1 MGSNVNSPRPTG
13 RTAEPAPHLRKRH
26 FGGIAGQQGRQRSG
40 SAVEPEHPFEALGR
54 QAGSCTSLCR
64 EWTNHSARYLWSSW
78 RIAVALGSGLGSFCH
93 TAATSRRANLSR
105 SSCVRWARRTPPALA
120 SKACVSWEGGLMVGS
135 LIGAR
140 SMVARHVWGSRFPDR
155 TVCGLTSLGNRL
167 TCQAGKLVRALQAG
181 AQGIGIVWNN
191 RHGCLFSSLR
201 ITASLVFLV
210 QLFLLKRHLRTQ
222 AEDGTMI

>member
-1 MGSNVNSPRPTG
+1 M
-13 RTAEPAPHLRKRH
+13 
-26 FGGIAGQQGRQRSG
+26 
-40 SAVEPEHPFEALGR
+40 
-54 QAGSCTSLCR
+54 
-64 EWTNHSARYLWSSW
+64 
-78 RIAVALGSGLGSFCH
+78 ALGSGLGFFCH

-105 SSCVRWARRTPPALA
+105 SSCVRWARRIPPALA
-120 SKACVSWEGGLMVGS
+120 SKAGMSWGTGLMVGS
-135 LIGAR
+135 LISTR
-140 SMVARHVWGSRFPDR
+140 SMVVRHVWGSRSPDR

>member
-1 MGSNVNSPRPTG
+1 
-13 RTAEPAPHLRKRH
+13 
-26 FGGIAGQQGRQRSG
+26 
-40 SAVEPEHPFEALGR
+40 
-54 QAGSCTSLCR
+54 
-64 EWTNHSARYLWSSW
+64 
-78 RIAVALGSGLGSFCH
+78 
-93 TAATSRRANLSR
+93 
-105 SSCVRWARRTPPALA
+105 
-120 SKACVSWEGGLMVGS
+120 MVGS
-135 LIGAR
+135 LISTR
-140 SMVARHVWGSRFPDR
+140 SMVVRHVWGSRSPDR